1 MLIKVKY
8 LINCVFFLI
17 NFISHF
23 ITIYMKSQFFTSLI
37 FCGISLLSQSQNSSQ
52 GSVQSFTSI
61 LPAPPS
67 GLFPQ
72 LLTNER
78 FRFQSG
84 LVTQLESGSNFD
96 FTSSEWFALGKITSG
111 QTFYG
116 LRFQQANR
124 GLTFGYTSA
133 SPNKPRI
140 EWIHNG
146 STTADYLEFRVG
158 NGFGGSG
165 GPGGNTL
172 IASMSP
178 LFGNTYFGTLDVLG
192 NPFSDSPDSPKVGIL
207 TKGGSGLFVRNVNTP
222 FTGGVQNTTALIE
235 TIHASNFGLSLD
247 ARCDGGQSSTAISA
261 FADAQQNA
269 FAVRGI
275 VPFNA
280 QFGAAI
286 YGDAPFPGSNIWAG
300 YFDGDVFCTTGN
312 YLASDVKLKQNILN
326 ETSALERIALLRPVS
341 YTFKNVEGMNLSKE
355 NQHGFISQEMA
366 EVFPELTKDMTKPV
380 FDEEGNVVSQISLK
394 AINYTGLISVLTAGI
409 QELNTELQAVRQE
422 LDDYKANDNVRSQL
436 LQNNNSAKGYSM
448 EQNTPNPFSDRSSIR
463 YQLAPGVEQA
473 TISIFNL
480 NGGFVRDYQLEGNA
494 GEITILA
501 SEIGKGLFI
510 YSLTQNGQ
518 EILSKR
524 MIVK

>member
-1 MLIKVKY
+1 MFLS
-8 LINCVFFLI
+8 VFFLRI
-17 NFISHF
+17 SKFTFILFFMKKHLLF
-23 ITIYMKSQFFTSLI
+23 IGLISFSSAMGQGATQNQSLGTPQSAITNPTVTTQLGGTEI
-37 FCGISLLSQSQNSSQ
+37 F
-52 GSVQSFTSI
+52 
-61 LPAPPS
+61 
-67 GLFPQ
+67 
-72 LLTNER
+72 R
-78 FRFQSG
+78 FRKG
-84 LVTQLESGSNFD
+84 AVTQLQTDTTFR
-96 FTSSEWFALGKITSG
+96 FTDTTRWFALGQVPTG
-111 QTFYG
+111 TQTFYG
-116 LRFQQANR
+116 SRFQYDGSAFV
-124 GLTFGYTSA
+124 TGYTSA

-158 NGFGGSG
+158 NGFGGPG

-172 IASMSP
+172 VASMSP

-222 FTGGVQNTTALIE
+222 FTGGVQNTTA
-235 TIHASNFGLSLD
+235 
-247 ARCDGGQSSTAISA
+247 

-275 VPFNA
+275 VPSNA

-409 QELNTELQAVRQE
+409 QELNTELTAVREE
-422 LDDYKANDNVRSQL
+422 LNDYKATDNVRRNL
-436 LQNNNSAKGYSM
+436 LQDTRASSGYSM
-448 EQNTPNPFSDRSSIR
+448 DQNTPNPFDDRSVIR
-463 YQLAPGVEQA
+463 YQLAPGINQA

-480 NGGFVRDYQLEGNA
+480 NGGFVRDYTVDGNR

-501 SEIGKGLFI
+501 SDIGRGMFI

-518 EILSKR
+518 EIMSKR